1 MPRIFLSFNEETQNA
16 DLADLR
22 SLPSIADKQLQIKI
36 DSLITREAAR
46 KVFYHFVDNL
56 VPKCPVVLFPAGTT
70 VETVAGTT
78 PVLLLSILSVA
89 SAGLCSNDQQNALT
103 LESKRVLADRAF
115 VRGEKSLELVQ
126 ALQVSTLWF
135 RAPESF
141 KHINFNQLA
150 RVMITMA
157 IDLELENADFSSS
170 TTTETAWERAE
181 RQRAWLACFIISER

>member
-1 MPRIFLSFNEETQNA
+1 MDSFA
-16 DLADLR
+16 
-22 SLPSIADKQLQIKI
+22 
-36 DSLITREAAR
+36 
-46 KVFYHFVDNL
+46 
-56 VPKCPVVLFPAGTT
+56 PKCPAVLFPAGTT
-70 VETVAGTT
+70 VETLGETK

-89 SAGLCSNDQQNALT
+89 SAGFCPVDQQEALI
-103 LESKRVLADRAF
+103 LESKCVLADRAF

-141 KHINFNQLA
+141 KKINFNQLA

-157 IDLELENADFSSS
+157 IDLDLENADFSH
-170 TTTETAWERAE
+170 TMTAETAWERAE